1 MNTFW
6 IIMSLLLYLG
16 ILFGVAYYAEHRAKN
31 GSSLLNS
38 PYIYALSLAV
48 YCTAWTYYG
57 SVGRAATEGPS
68 FLPTYLGPLILMP
81 IWWIILRKIIRISKL
96 QRLSSIA
103 DFISAR
109 YGKSTSLGV
118 LTTLVCVLVIIPY
131 ISLQLKAISTSFLY
145 LSSHTPLIQEPTLVQ
160 DIAFYLSIFLAA
172 FTILF
177 GTRSIE
183 AIERHEGLVTAVAF
197 ESVVKLVAFLAG
209 GLFVTYL
216 VFEGFE
222 DIFNQAEQ
230 HPIWQN
236 LFFISSTERLDGWT
250 WQILIAFLTILFLP
264 RQFQVAVVENVNE
277 NHLRKALWIFPLYL
291 LLINIFVLPIALGG
305 NLLFEG
311 KSVDADSYVLA
322 IPLLFDQDALALFI
336 FIGGFSAATGM
347 IIVETTT
354 LSVMLSNN
362 VVLPLV
368 VSRSGWKDQL
378 ATRSGQFVL
387 LIRRIAIGLVL
398 LLAYLY
404 YATVTEGYSLVSIG
418 IVSFVGVAQFAPLML
433 GGLYWKRAN
442 KRGALLGLCGGVLVW
457 LYTLVLPS
465 LAMAGYVSD
474 SIIQQGPWGIGWL
487 NPYALLGLTGMDPAA
502 HALFWSMLVNLALY
516 TWGALVFEQ
525 NALEHTQALLFVDI
539 FTYSKIH
546 TGTTV
551 WQGQALITDIAS
563 LLSTFLGPE
572 RAKRLIAYLSKRH
585 NFDPQSQYADPRL
598 VTYAEQ
604 LLAGAVGTAS
614 ARIMVASVTKD
625 ERISVEEVVSILK
638 ESQELMSLNRELRR
652 TSEELR
658 QTTQELSLA
667 NERLRQADKLR
678 DDFLSTVTHE
688 IRTPLTSIRAFSE
701 ILYDNPDMTEHER
714 NHFLNTIIKESERLT
729 RLINQVLDLER
740 YDSGR
745 AQLSQEVC
753 DMAEIIYFATTSLSH
768 LAEEKGIQIKLSMPQ
783 DTLTFMGDYDRMI
796 QVMINLLSNA
806 IKFCAPQTGL
816 ITLTCTSLD
825 DHIRV
830 SVQDNG
836 PGIAPQYQALIF
848 EKFYQANVQNKRKPI
863 GSGLGLAISK
873 RIIELHGGTIGLT
886 SEAGQGACF
895 AFTIPHQI
903 TSSL

>member
-1 MNTFW
+1 MSTFW
-6 IIMSLLLYLG
+6 IIVSLLLYLG
-16 ILFGVAYYAEHRAKN
+16 SLFGVAYYAEHRAKS
-31 GSSLLNS
+31 GTSLLNN

-109 YGKSTSLGV
+109 YGKSASLGV
-118 LTTLVCVLVIIPY
+118 LTTLVCILVIVPY

-160 DIAFYLSIFLAA
+160 DIAFYLTIFLAA

-197 ESVVKLVAFLAG
+197 ESIVKLVAFLAG
-209 GLFVTYL
+209 GVFVTYL
-216 VFEGFE
+216 VFKGFE

-230 HPIWQN
+230 HPSWQN
-236 LFFISSTERLDGWT
+236 LFFISSNERLDGWS
-250 WQILIAFLTILFLP
+250 WQILISFLTILFLP

-277 NHLRKALWIFPLYL
+277 NHLRKAMWIFPLYL
-291 LLINIFVLPIALGG
+291 LLINIFVLPVALGG

-347 IIVETTT
+347 IIVETTA

-362 VVLPLV
+362 VVLPLL
-368 VSRSGWKDQL
+368 VSRIGWKDRL

-387 LIRRIAIGLVL
+387 LIRRLAIGLVL

-404 YATVTEGYSLVSIG
+404 YATVTDGYSLVSIG

-465 LAMAGYVSD
+465 LAMAGFVSD

-516 TWGALVFEQ
+516 IWGALVFEQ

-572 RAKRLIAYLSKRH
+572 RAKRLIAHLSKRH

-638 ESQELMSLNRELRR
+638 ESQELMTLNKELRR

-658 QTTQELSLA
+658 KTTEELSLA
-667 NERLRQADKLR
+667 NDRLRQADKLR

-701 ILYDNPDMTEHER
+701 ILYDNPDMAEQER
-714 NHFLNTIIKESERLT
+714 SHFLNTIIKESERLT

-740 YDSGR
+740 YDSGS
-745 AQLSQEVC
+745 AQLNAEAC
-753 DMAEIIYFATTSLSH
+753 DMVEIIYTATTSLSQ
-768 LAEEKGIQIKLSMPQ
+768 LAEEKGVQLKLSVPQ
-783 DTLTFMGDYDRMI
+783 TTLIFTGDYDRMI

-816 ITLTCTSLD
+816 ITLTCTSMD
-825 DHIRV
+825 DHIAV

-848 EKFYQANVQNKRKPI
+848 DKFYQANAQNKRKPI

-873 RIIELHGGTIGLT
+873 RIVELHGGTIGLT
-886 SEAGQGACF
+886 SEVGQGACF
-895 AFTIPHQI
+895 TFTIPHQLP
-903 TSSL
+903 S